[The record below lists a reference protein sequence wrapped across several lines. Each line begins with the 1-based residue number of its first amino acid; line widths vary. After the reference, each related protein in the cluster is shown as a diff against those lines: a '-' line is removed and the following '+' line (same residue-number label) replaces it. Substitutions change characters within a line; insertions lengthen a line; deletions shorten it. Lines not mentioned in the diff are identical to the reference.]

1 MKHGLA
7 AIPAALALAFSLWA
21 GDSLFSQDAPRA
33 PGRPRAGKQAAP
45 ADRGGK
51 RVDIRDR
58 IRTGRETA
66 QKEGAAKDERAEEK
80 AVAPAEPKEPV
91 SPSEPDVRLGDTA
104 QKRDAANDKAGRK
117 SAAKR
122 DIIGDLIPQFPE
134 KKAEKE
140 KKPARPDRRADIRDR
155 DRKAQETAEKN
166 TQSTTRVEVTE
177 DAPEEDVRAARPK
190 REPLIPGKAPR
201 KDRKAPAR
209 GGDKVDIR
217 DRIVDAEGK
226 AIPPSGKKE
235 MKEEKEPLKKEP
247 AREEG
252 KDAQSRP
259 SLTIVNFGD
268 PDTEG
273 ATGQW
278 RDVLTTQELRNWGRS
293 YELVLEPDSPPV
305 EDGKAAFVS
314 RFGSKIEV
322 KNLAR
327 YGHYTMWIDFVH
339 YRGAEKSDIGT
350 RLDIYGD
357 NRHLKSLRFN
367 QINGRNNPYPLRLPY
382 DLTLDGSIT
391 VVFRESADSG
401 TSGFWGV
408 WDVIVTDAAKL
419 PDSIES
425 PSTQEKLGG
434 RMKLSDSI
442 VEDRTKMKR
451 AAPKARERGKK

>member
-7 AIPAALALAFSLWA
+7 AIPAAVALAFSLWT
-21 GDSLFSQDAPRA
+21 GDSLFSQDAPKA
-33 PGRPRAGKQAAP
+33 PGRPRAEKKAAP
-45 ADRGGK
+45 AERGGK

-66 QKEGAAKDERAEEK
+66 QQERAAKDERADER

-91 SPSEPDVRLGDTA
+91 SPKEPEVQFGDTK
-104 QKRDAANDKAGRK
+104 QKRDAAKGQAGRK

-122 DIIGDLIPQFPE
+122 DLVGDLIPQFPE

-155 DRKAQETAEKN
+155 DKKAQEPAEKN

-177 DAPEEDVRAARPK
+177 DTPEEDVKAARPA
-190 REPLIPGKAPR
+190 REPLIPGKAQR

-209 GGDKVDIR
+209 GGERIDIR

-226 AIPPSGKKE
+226 AIPPSGGKE
-235 MKEEKEPLKKEP
+235 KKEEKEPLKKEP
-247 AREEG
+247 EGRE
-252 KDAQSRP
+252 AQSRP
-259 SLTIVNFGD
+259 ALMIFNFGD

-293 YELVLEPDSPPV
+293 YDLVLEPDSPPV

-367 QINGRNNPYPLRLPY
+367 QINGRNNPYAVRLPY

-401 TSGFWGV
+401 SSGFWGV

-419 PDSIES
+419 PDSIDS
-425 PSTQEKLGG
+425 PTTQEKLGG

-442 VEDRTKMKR
+442 VEDRAKMKR
-451 AAPKARERGKK
+451 AAPKTRERGRK